1 MALLWVL
8 FGDRCDYF
16 INLNKIHAVMDLPEV
31 QQLRQKFPPEI
42 CRRISWAIIDDGRSF
57 FNTVLTQQDFDGRGA
72 LSFPQSF
79 QTGVLESVR
88 FCNPIQRGNFPI
100 EWMVQPRSN
109 RIHQQPRGTDTQA
122 LAGGG
127 AGGARGGEPLVA
139 VDLDGRAE
147 AEVEANK
154 NGRTTATVDH
164 ILVALVAGAGNGGAP
179 LLPTHVTQR
188 LRL

>member
-1 MALLWVL
+1 
-8 FGDRCDYF
+8 
-16 INLNKIHAVMDLPEV
+16 
-31 QQLRQKFPPEI
+31 
-42 CRRISWAIIDDGRSF
+42 
-57 FNTVLTQQDFDGRGA
+57 
-72 LSFPQSF
+72 
-79 QTGVLESVR
+79 
-88 FCNPIQRGNFPI
+88 
-100 EWMVQPRSN
+100 MVQPRSN